1 MQISWALN
9 FLQQQMARLWI
20 IVNAL
25 RASDPYNVSYRP
37 GRRLTDS
44 QILTKETFNHYWLTL
59 ERYSLRPG
67 QAGLIAY
74 SKVMQLQ
81 AYLVSNTVRGK
92 GLMSRL
98 VLSLGT
104 VAHIGQAHDNHV
116 LLQFWGELFT

>member
-44 QILTKETFNHYWLTL
+44 QILTKETFNHFMGHTGEVYDQG
-59 ERYSLRPG
+59 RPDMQG
-67 QAGLIAY
+67 SVFFWSDAGRD
-74 SKVMQLQ
+74 V
-81 AYLVSNTVRGK
+81 
-92 GLMSRL
+92 
-98 VLSLGT
+98 
-104 VAHIGQAHDNHV
+104 
-116 LLQFWGELFT
+116 

>member
-44 QILTKETFNHYWLTL
+44 QILTKETFNHFWPTL
-59 ERYSLRPG
+59 ERCMIR
-67 QAGLIAY
+67 AGRTCDGVFL
-74 SKVMQLQ
+74 L
-81 AYLVSNTVRGK
+81 SNTG
-92 GLMSRL
+92 G
-98 VLSLGT
+98 
-104 VAHIGQAHDNHV
+104 DD
-116 LLQFWGELFT
+116 